1 MVSQALNNEHV
12 PLNFAIFTSLQSAGQ
27 HYRKSGRNSTVYN
40 TLDMTTLQFAFC
52 MPNNAHRVYR
62 VYRVRRGESVP
73 MKTTERNKT
82 RGFSTPS
89 RIPDFL
95 NTFFEYFVRHKPTN
109 IEICTIQYCTIYLN
123 KKPFL
128 ILV

>member
-1 MVSQALNNEHV
+1 MNMCHLTLQFLQASSQQGNTTENQGE
-12 PLNFAIFTSLQSAGQ
+12 I
-27 HYRKSGRNSTVYN
+27 VYN

-52 MPNNAHRVYR
+52 MPNNAHR

-109 IEICTIQYCTIYLN
+109 IEICTIQYCNIYWN